1 VSALLLTGMDAQN
14 PLAFLASL
22 GLLRVLDDAARRGQH
37 GRPRLSFVDDGCPIP
52 KLWTTLAADDVVRC
66 VLDDAAAQ
74 ADNPVL
80 QLAYDDKGDRV
91 PPNQSKA
98 IRDLKPSPELA
109 RIALQEFASAPP
121 RVSRLAAGL
130 FSENVQ
136 DNNGNTKPTAFH
148 FTAGQQAFLAMVDDL
163 RRGITAAD
171 VREALFGPW
180 LNTSKLP
187 SLSWDSSVA
196 RLYALRAS
204 DPSKEKRGSIPAA
217 NWLGVIALELFPVAA
232 RHGRLETARVAG
244 GWKDSAF
251 TWPVWDVPLTVATVA
266 ALLRTDT
273 AKWKPKQRE
282 AAGIV
287 AMFRS
292 KITRS
297 DQGGYGAFSP
307 AEFVP

>member
-1 VSALLLTGMDAQN
+1 MSALLLTGMDAQN

-22 GLLRVLDDAARRGQH
+22 GLLRVIDDAARRDQRE
-37 GRPRLSFVDDGCPIP
+37 RPRLSFVDDGGPIP
-52 KLWTTLAADDVVRC
+52 KLWTNLSADDVVQR
-66 VLDDAAAQ
+66 VLDDAAVQ
-74 ADNPVL
+74 ADNPAL
-80 QLAYDDKGDRV
+80 QLAYDKTGGLVSPDSPG
-91 PPNQSKA
+91 A
-98 IRDLKPSPELA
+98 LRDLKPPPTLA
-109 RIALQEFASAPP
+109 RHSLERFASASP
-121 RVSRLAAGL
+121 RTARLAAGL
-130 FSENVQ
+130 FSELVQ

-148 FTAGQQAFLAMVDDL
+148 FTAGQQEFLVMVDEL

-171 VREALFGPW
+171 VREAMFGPW

-196 RLYALRAS
+196 RLYALRAG

-217 NWLGVIALELFPVAA
+217 NWLGVVALEFFPVVA
-232 RHGRLETARVAG
+232 RYGRLETARVAG
-244 GWKDSAF
+244 GWKDSSF
-251 TWPVWDVPLTVATVA
+251 TWPVWEVPLSISTTA

-273 AKWKPKQRE
+273 SRWSPKQRE
-282 AAGIV
+282 AAGIT

-297 DQGGYGAFSP
+297 EQGGYGAFNP